1 MVVRYTSTARI
12 LHWLVAGL
20 IVLQFILANLA
31 ERADDAGLAVRQLA
45 LLANHKSV
53 GISILAL
60 AIFRLAWRLL
70 VSPPELPKTVAH
82 WQLRA
87 SQLSH
92 WLLYGL
98 IFLLP
103 ISGWLMSSASAYSVS
118 WFNLVP
124 LPDFVAADPEL
135 KELFRGI
142 HELLGKALFIIASVH
157 ILAAL
162 KHQFIDRDG
171 VLTRMSSPLN
181 LGLFVLVIA
190 VGAWTLGRVAT
201 SPVSDEVA
209 EPAIIAE
216 PAPYESASPAAV
228 EPGTTLAPVEV
239 VVEPVLPPADLS
251 TWRIDHADSYI
262 QFTGDQAGA
271 EFDGV
276 WPSWSA
282 QLRFAGDR
290 LEDSSFD
297 VSIRTAEVS
306 TGDVDR
312 DTTLADPEWFDVAN
326 FPEAHYRASRFTQLA
341 DGSFAANGELIIKGV
356 ATPVLLNFS
365 VAANGDERV
374 LAGSAELLRLELG
387 LGTGEWED
395 TTWVGNEVRVN
406 VRVHASVSGL

>member
-98 IFLLP
+98 IFLQP

-118 WFNLVP
+118 WFNLVQ

-142 HELLGKALFIIASVH
+142 HELLGKALFVVASVH

-171 VLTRMSSPLN
+171 VLMRMTSPFN

-190 VGAWTLGRVAT
+190 VGAWTLGRVA
-201 SPVSDEVA
+201 SPGTLEKRPTVEEPGRVIEAPDAVA
-209 EPAIIAE
+209 EPIVETVAE
-216 PAPYESASPAAV
+216 P
-228 EPGTTLAPVEV
+228 V
-239 VVEPVLPPADLS
+239 VVLADLP
-251 TWRIDHADSYI
+251 TWRIDHSDSYI
-262 QFTGDQAGA
+262 KFTGSQAGA
-271 EFDGV
+271 EFEGV
-276 WPSWSA
+276 WPNWSA
-282 QLRFAGDR
+282 QLRFAGER

-297 VSIRTAEVS
+297 VTIRTTEVS

-326 FPEAHYRASRFTQLA
+326 FPEAHYRVSRFTQLG
-341 DGSFAANGELIIKGV
+341 DGSFGANGELIIKGV
-356 ATPVLLNFS
+356 ATPVRLNFS

-374 LAGSAELLRLELG
+374 LLGSAELLRLELG

-395 TTWVGNEVRVN
+395 TSWVGNEVRVD